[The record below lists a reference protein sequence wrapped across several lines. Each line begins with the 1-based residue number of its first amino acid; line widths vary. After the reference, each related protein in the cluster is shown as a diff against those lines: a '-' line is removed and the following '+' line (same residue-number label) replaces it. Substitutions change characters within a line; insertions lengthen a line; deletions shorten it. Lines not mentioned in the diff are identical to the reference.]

1 MSLRPAVPSPDLRS
15 PSPARG
21 EGRKEERE
29 ESVPLMPKPRWG
41 EDRKVPN
48 NCMLSPQLS
57 PLAGEG
63 DRRSGEGAA
72 GYTLRFAKHLRRNMT
87 DAETKL
93 WQELRAKRFEH
104 YKFKRQQPIGKYI
117 VDFVCLSRRL
127 IVEIDGS
134 QHEGSHS
141 DVVRDAWLT
150 AQGFRILR
158 LWNSELLSN
167 TDGAL
172 LSVLAA
178 LQESKQ

>member
-1 MSLRPAVPSPDLRS
+1 
-15 PSPARG
+15 
-21 EGRKEERE
+21 
-29 ESVPLMPKPRWG
+29 
-41 EDRKVPN
+41 
-48 NCMLSPQLS
+48 
-57 PLAGEG
+57 
-63 DRRSGEGAA
+63 
-72 GYTLRFAKHLRRNMT
+72 MT
-87 DAETKL
+87 DAETKH

-127 IVEIDGS
+127 IVEVDGS

-178 LQESKQ
+178 LEESK